1 MKKKDLENLRMKTK
15 EELST
20 LAASLWVEIM
30 KVQIDKRTSGK
41 VKNMNEAKN
50 KMKDSKYIC
59 VMFPYPSGDGLQL
72 SELTFCFHIIS

>member
-50 KMKDSKYIC
+50 KMKDRARI
-59 VMFPYPSGDGLQL
+59 
-72 SELTFCFHIIS
+72 LTIIGEKMKEVKHV